1 MLRVLGILKSVDDL
15 EIVFRFEDAVCCA
28 SCGWIP
34 KTEEKPVARLWNI
47 FSSDYAVIAAKLFMF
62 FSVLWSHSQ
71 DGQQLQVALLRDACI
86 LDKIMNLTVIKVI
99 LSIHIMHFNNCS
111 NIFSY
116 FSQFYGHIL
125 KTVSSYLCCAS

>member
-34 KTEEKPVARLWNI
+34 KLWNI
-47 FSSDYAVIAAKLFMF
+47 YSSDYAVIAAKLFMF

-71 DGQQLQVALLRDACI
+71 DGQQLQVALLRDTSI
-86 LDKIMNLTVIKVI
+86 FDKITNLTVVKQ
-99 LSIHIMHFNNCS
+99 LF
-111 NIFSY
+111 
-116 FSQFYGHIL
+116 
-125 KTVSSYLCCAS
+125 